1 MPGNDGRSGAS
12 ARRPQGRDQEP
23 AIDLGQTRRHPQR
36 RGPADERL
44 PRPAPVVV
52 LVHGG
57 FLGPWIWT
65 RTIEEL
71 ERQGLRALTVD
82 LPSMRGPDGDLR
94 DDARTV
100 RDLLDGL
107 DEVVLCGHSYAGMVI
122 TEAAAGPHR
131 AVRHLVYLTAAI
143 PDSGD
148 SLAGL
153 NEQRGD
159 AGGEDTGG
167 KDTGGEN
174 TGRENTGGENTGGEN
189 TGGEEVEQL
198 ADGRIA
204 LRRDSALESLFH
216 DCSPERAAQA
226 VSLLRPENPVVG
238 TQPVQGS
245 AWRSLPFT
253 YVRGDDDRLP
263 ELLSDAAAERPH
275 EVVTLPTGHCP
286 QWSRPDLVAGL
297 LARIAHAVA
306 NR

>member
-1 MPGNDGRSGAS
+1 MAMPERGGRTGVSAHRPYDSGEET
-12 ARRPQGRDQEP
+12 P
-23 AIDLGQTRRHPQR
+23 IDLGQTRRHPR
-36 RGPADERL
+36 RREQAAESV
-44 PRPAPVVV
+44 PRSAPVAV

-65 RTIEEL
+65 ETIEAL
-71 ERQGLRALTVD
+71 ERRGVRALTVD
-82 LPSMRGPDGDLR
+82 LPSMRGPDADLHT
-94 DDARTV
+94 DVQAL

-107 DEVVLCGHSYAGMVI
+107 DEVILCGHSYAGMVI

-153 NEQRGD
+153 AKQRD
-159 AGGEDTGG
+159 DDTG
-167 KDTGGEN
+167 
-174 TGRENTGGENTGGEN
+174 
-189 TGGEEVEQL
+189 EEIEAL
-198 ADGRIA
+198 PDGRIA
-204 LRRDSALESLFH
+204 LKRDSALESLFH
-216 DCSPERAAQA
+216 DCPPERAAEA

-253 YVRGDDDRLP
+253 HVRGEDDRLP
-263 ELLSDAAAERPH
+263 ELVSDAAAEHPH

-286 QWSRPDLVAGL
+286 QWSRPDLVGDL
-297 LARIAHAVA
+297 LARIARTVA
-306 NR
+306 NS